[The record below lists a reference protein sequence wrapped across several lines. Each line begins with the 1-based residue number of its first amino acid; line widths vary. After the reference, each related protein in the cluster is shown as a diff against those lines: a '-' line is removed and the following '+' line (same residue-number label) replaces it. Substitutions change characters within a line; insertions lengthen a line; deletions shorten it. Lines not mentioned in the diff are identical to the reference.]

1 MCGVVTLYPYCA
13 EHARQKAVTELQQNR
28 SKYKRDL
35 WHARLVK
42 HHKGQC
48 QGLGC
53 EWVDPTGKTLELD
66 HIVALEAG
74 GPDTYENCTVL
85 CRDCHLDKTVFEQK
99 DRGRKSAPAGNPM
112 QQR

>member
-1 MCGVVTLYPYCA
+1 M
-13 EHARQKAVTELQQNR
+13 TELQQNR